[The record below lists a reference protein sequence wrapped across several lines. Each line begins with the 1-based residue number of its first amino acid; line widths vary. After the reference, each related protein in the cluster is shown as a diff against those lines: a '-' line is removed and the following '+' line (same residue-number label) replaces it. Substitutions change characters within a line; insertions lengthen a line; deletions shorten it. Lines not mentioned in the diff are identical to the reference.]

1 MVQLPIQK
9 RKNNKNKQYYNIMA
23 VSCSLNKNLLRKD
36 TCNYSLPEV
45 TDIYIANF
53 SEVESAPVSYNCTGD
68 GVSVT
73 ALSIADGASVY
84 HIEPAKNSTTY
95 TDELVVEDNGNKYR
109 THTITFNLNG
119 KYDENMICP
128 VDALALGRFFVVV
141 KTADGIY
148 LALGRSVGLEAS
160 AQSVAGGGDTNGVSV
175 TLSANVTETAVPLS
189 EAAVTAMLAKVSQ
202 A

>member
-1 MVQLPIQK
+1 
-9 RKNNKNKQYYNIMA
+9 MA
-23 VSCSLNKNLLRKD
+23 TCSLNKNLLRKN
-36 TCNYSLPEV
+36 TCAYSLPEV

-53 SEVESAPVSYNCTGD
+53 TDITEAGLDYSCDSGVTVSGLT
-68 GVSVT
+68 VAT
-73 ALSIADGASVY
+73 GASVY

-119 KYDENMICP
+119 KYDKDMICP

-141 KTADGIY
+141 KTADGEY
-148 LALGRSVGLEAS
+148 LALGRTVGMEAS
-160 AQSVAGGGDTNGVSV
+160 AQSVAGGGDTNGVTV
-175 TLSANVTETAVPLS
+175 TLSANVTEAAAPLS
-189 EAAVTAMLAKVSQ
+189 ESAVTSLLAKVPQ

>member
-1 MVQLPIQK
+1 
-9 RKNNKNKQYYNIMA
+9 MA
-23 VSCSLNKNLLRKD
+23 VCSLNKNLLRKN
-36 TCNYSLPEV
+36 TCGYSLPEV

-53 SEVESAPVSYNCTGD
+53 SDVTSAPLDYSCES
-68 GVSVT
+68 GVSISEFSAAT
-73 ALSIADGASVY
+73 EASVY

-119 KYDENMICP
+119 KYDKNMICP

-141 KTADGIY
+141 KTADSEY

-160 AQSVAGGGDTNGVSV
+160 AQSVAGGGDSNGVTV

-189 EAAVTAMLAKVSQ
+189 ETAISELLALVPHS
-202 A
+202 